1 MRISKEL
8 DDDLELA
15 AKEVESWP
23 TWKRSVDIRDLKKL
37 ASPSEN
43 QEVPTDLTTGARET
57 PAARAAKA

>member
-1 MRISKEL
+1 MKISKEL
-8 DDDLELA
+8 AEDLELA

-23 TWKRSVDIRDLKKL
+23 TWNRSVDIRDLKKL

-43 QEVPTDLTTGARET
+43 QELSSDLTFGAKET